1 MKMAENIINMIVLQD
16 ELPII
21 WQLKLLIKFKSKDT
35 TYVKTFGSQVWKYD
49 ATRKMLKTST

>member
-21 WQLKLLIKFKSKDT
+21 WKLKFKSKDT
-35 TYVKTFGSQVWKYD
+35 TYVKTFGSQAWKYD
-49 ATRKMLKTST
+49 ATWKMLKTST